1 MTDTATR
8 PAHILIR
15 AIVLAVLALT
25 LSAAF
30 AQTWT
35 AEELAIGFSM
45 KTDAVYGCTHQDT
58 ARAASDANMDA
69 DCFTLEYHSESLAR
83 MVLDR
88 MIGSFY
94 DVTPVTPWQRVEDG
108 ILRMYVTDDGTM
120 FGFGVVETG
129 YHIVVAVMVF
139 K

>member
-1 MTDTATR
+1 MKKIA
-8 PAHILIR
+8 
-15 AIVLAVLALT
+15 LAL
-25 LSAAF
+25 LALLFASLASA
-30 AQTWT
+30 QDWT

-45 KTDAVYGCTHQDT
+45 KADAVYGCAAQDT
-58 ARAASDANMDA
+58 VQAANNANFDA

-88 MIGSFY
+88 VIGSFY

-108 ILRMYVTDDGTM
+108 LLRMYVTDDGTM
-120 FGFGVVETG
+120 FGLGVVETG